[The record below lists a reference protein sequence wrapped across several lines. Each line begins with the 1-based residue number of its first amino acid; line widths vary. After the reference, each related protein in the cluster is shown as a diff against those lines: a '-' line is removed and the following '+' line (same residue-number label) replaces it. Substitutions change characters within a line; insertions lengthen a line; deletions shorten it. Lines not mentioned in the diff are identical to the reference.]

1 MANDRQGV
9 ADGTLPKRK
18 RGHVMDRKATTALL
32 ALALS
37 AGTSRDG
44 WAWGAT
50 GHEWI
55 SGIAIERL
63 PDSLPAFVRTTE
75 AAAEIAVMGRELDRS
90 KGAGKTHD
98 AERDPG
104 HWLSLADDG
113 SVVGV
118 LPLAELP
125 QTREDYDTKL
135 RARGF
140 TQYRAGYLPYAI
152 VDGWQQIAKDFA
164 YWRAASKG
172 TETAATPEERAW
184 FEADRRLREKLTLRD
199 IGVWSHYAADAAQP
213 MHVSVHFSGWG
224 NFPNPNGYSDKD
236 FHPYFE
242 GEFIKTNVVRAEVA
256 AEVGPYRAC
265 DCSIEARTQ
274 ALLLASLAEV
284 GPLYALERDGGL
296 KPGDRR
302 GIVFATARLA
312 AGASAVRDMIVD
324 AWRQSADT
332 PVGYPMVNL
341 HDIESG
347 KVRVT
352 RDLFGKD

>member
-1 MANDRQGV
+1 MNQ
-9 ADGTLPKRK
+9 
-18 RGHVMDRKATTALL
+18 KAATALL
-32 ALALS
+32 ALALGVG
-37 AGTSRDG
+37 AGREG

-63 PDSLPAFVRTTE
+63 PDSLPGFVRTTE

-90 KGAGKTHD
+90 KGTGKTHD
-98 AERDPG
+98 AERDPA
-104 HWLSLADDG
+104 HWISLADDG

-118 LPLAELP
+118 LPLVELP
-125 QTREDYDTKL
+125 QTREDYDTLL
-135 RARGF
+135 RAKGF
-140 TQYRAGYLPYAI
+140 TQYKAGYLPYAI

-172 TETAATPEERAW
+172 AETAATPEERAW

-213 MHVSVHFSGWG
+213 MHVSIHFSGWG

-236 FHPYFE
+236 FHAYFE
-242 GEFIKTNVVRAEVA
+242 GEFVKSNVVRAEVA

-302 GIVFATARLA
+302 GIAFATARLA
-312 AGASAVRDMIVD
+312 VGATAVRDMIVD

-341 HDIESG
+341 RDIESG
-347 KVRVT
+347 KVQVT

>member
-1 MANDRQGV
+1 MKQ
-9 ADGTLPKRK
+9 
-18 RGHVMDRKATTALL
+18 KAATALL
-32 ALALS
+32 ALALGVG
-37 AGTSRDG
+37 AGREG

-63 PDSLPAFVRTTE
+63 PDSLPGFVRTTE

-90 KGAGKTHD
+90 KGTGRTHD
-98 AERDPG
+98 AERDPA
-104 HWLSLADDG
+104 HWISLADDG

-125 QTREDYDTKL
+125 QTREDYDTLL
-135 RARGF
+135 RAKGF
-140 TQYRAGYLPYAI
+140 TQYKAGYLPYAI

-172 TETAATPEERAW
+172 AETAATPEERAW

-213 MHVSVHFSGWG
+213 MHVSIHFSGWG

-236 FHPYFE
+236 FHAYFE
-242 GEFIKTNVVRAEVA
+242 GEFVKSNVVRAEVA

-302 GIVFATARLA
+302 GIAFATARLA
-312 AGASAVRDMIVD
+312 VGATAVRDMIVD

-341 HDIESG
+341 RDIESG
-347 KVRVT
+347 KVQVT